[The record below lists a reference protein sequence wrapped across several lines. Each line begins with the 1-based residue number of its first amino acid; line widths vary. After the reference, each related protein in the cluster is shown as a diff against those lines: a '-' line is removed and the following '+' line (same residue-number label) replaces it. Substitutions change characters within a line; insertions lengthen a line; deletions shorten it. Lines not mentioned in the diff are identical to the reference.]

1 MREGGKQ
8 LRRLGLAAV
17 FVLAA
22 SATPAL
28 SQANPACGVARRRL
42 AMAGPSTSLKA
53 SASMAHGCAASRR
66 G

>member
-1 MREGGKQ
+1 MREGSKQ

-22 SATPAL
+22 SATLAL
-28 SQANPACGVARRRL
+28 GQTNPACGVPAHL
-42 AMAGPSTSLKA
+42 TMAGPSLRLTA
-53 SASMAHGCAASRR
+53 SASMADGCAASRR